1 MQNEGYTL
9 KQIAS
14 VVGGQLI
21 GNQLDTI
28 IVKEILF
35 DSRLLIDAENT
46 LFFALNG
53 GRNDGHKYIKD
64 LYEKG
69 VKAFVVNKNY
79 VENYVKT
86 RLIASPQY
94 PDSVFIAVDDTLSA
108 LQKLAAYHRSQFDIP
123 VVGITGS
130 NGKTVVKEWLY
141 QILSPSM
148 SVCRSPKSY
157 NSQIGVPLSVW
168 QMNHTHNVALFE
180 AGISRPGEM
189 EKLREII
196 KPTIGIFT
204 NIGAA
209 HGKNFKDIQQK
220 IEEKTKLFAG
230 VKNLIYCK
238 DTVEIADIIA
248 ENKINSFTWSRINRD
263 ADLFV
268 LTVIHNDAVCKDAR
282 PCVSTEI
289 VAIFHGKS
297 ISITIP
303 FIDDASIENAI
314 NCWCVA
320 LLLGLPNDV
329 IANRMAHL
337 EAVEMRME
345 LKAGVRN
352 CLIINDSYNNDRNA
366 LAIALDFMNA
376 QHHDNKVLILSD
388 ILQSELKEED
398 LYKDIAQLIE
408 NKGVDTFIGIGPA
421 ISKYMSSSKKVK
433 ACLDPT
439 GYDVKSCGDKT
450 CLIPME
456 KIKSYFYKTTSD
468 FLANHPMKMFENQIV
483 LLKGARSFEFERI
496 MKVLQQKSHETIME
510 INLDNLVK
518 NLNYYRGKLKK
529 DTKMMVM
536 VKAFA
541 YGSGNYEVSNVLAFH
556 HVDYL
561 TVAYAD
567 EGVELRNKGIKLP
580 IMVMTPETNTF
591 DFIIKHGLEP
601 DIYSFRCLSQLEDA
615 INQLDTEVKEPVGIH
630 IKVDTG
636 MHRLGFLP
644 DDIDALIERIKVNP
658 KLKIMSV
665 FSHFATSDMP
675 EEDGFVMHQVG
686 QFEMMSQKIIKA
698 FPYKIMRHL
707 LNTAGITRFTEYQY
721 DMVRLGIG
729 VYGVPVCDE
738 DRGKLHNVMALKS
751 TIKQIKEYGP
761 GETIGYGRHGKIT
774 KPSRIAVI
782 PIGYADGLRR
792 ELGNGNASFWVNGK
806 AAPIIGNVCMD
817 LTMIDIT
824 GIDCQE
830 DDTAVLFDDNHPI
843 EIIANACNTI
853 PYEIMTRIS
862 QRVKRIYVKE

>member
-1 MQNEGYTL
+1 MQNEGYTI
-9 KQIAS
+9 KKIAS
-14 VVGGQLI
+14 IVGGQLI
-21 GNQLDTI
+21 GNQSDTI
-28 IVKEILF
+28 IIKDILF

-46 LFFALNG
+46 LFFALSG
-53 GRNDGHKYIKD
+53 GRNDGHKYIAE

-69 VKAFVVNKNY
+69 VKAFVISQKNIEKY
-79 VENYVKT
+79 DVKAQIEA
-86 RLIASPQY
+86 LKQY
-94 PDSVFIAVDDTLSA
+94 SDAVFVVVDDTLTA
-108 LQKLAAYHRSQFDIP
+108 LQTLAAHHRAQFNIP

-130 NGKTVVKEWLY
+130 NGKTIVKEWLY

-168 QMNHTHNVALFE
+168 QMNSTNEVAVFE

-196 KPTIGIFT
+196 KPTIGVFT
-204 NIGAA
+204 NIGPA
-209 HGKNFKDIQQK
+209 HGKNFENIQQK
-220 IEEKTKLFAG
+220 IEEKIKLFDEIES
-230 VKNLIYCK
+230 LIYCK
-238 DTVEIADIIA
+238 DNLEIAEIV
-248 ENKINSFTWSRINRD
+248 EKYKIPTFSWSKNNEE
-263 ADLFV
+263 ANLFV
-268 LTVIHNDAVCKDAR
+268 LSKKFDN
-282 PCVSTEI
+282 STEI
-289 VAIFHGKS
+289 TGVYKGDS
-297 ISITIP
+297 IKITIP

-320 LLLGLPNDV
+320 LLLGLPNDI
-329 IANRMAHL
+329 IAERMAHL

-345 LKAGVRN
+345 LKAGIRN

-398 LYKDIAQLIE
+398 LYKNVAQLIE

-421 ISKYMSSSKKVK
+421 LSMSFRAERSGVEKSSSNKISLNKN
-433 ACLDPT
+433 
-439 GYDVKSCGDKT
+439 
-450 CLIPME
+450 
-456 KIKSYFYKTTSD
+456 IKSYFYTSTSD

-496 MKVLQQKSHETIME
+496 MKVLQQKSHETVLE

-591 DFIIKHGLEP
+591 DAIILNNLEP

-615 INQLDTEVKEPVGIH
+615 INQLDTELKEPVGIH

-644 DDIDALIERIKVNP
+644 EDIDTLIERVKTNP
-658 KLKIMSV
+658 KLRIKSV

-675 EEDGFVMHQVG
+675 EEDDFVMHQIN
-686 QFEMMSQKIIKA
+686 QFELMSQRIVSA
-698 FPYKIMRHL
+698 FPYKIIRHL
-707 LNTAGITRFTEYQY
+707 LNTAGITRFTDYQY

-729 VYGVPVCDE
+729 VYGVAVCDE
-738 DRGKLHNVMALKS
+738 DRGKLHNVMSLKT

-792 ELGNGNASFWVNGK
+792 QLGNGNACFWVNGK
-806 AAPIIGNVCMD
+806 PAPIIGNICMD
-817 LTMIDIT
+817 LTMIDVT

-830 DDTAVLFDDNHPI
+830 DDTAVLFDDHHPI
-843 EIIANACNTI
+843 EIIAEACDTI

>member
-1 MQNEGYTL
+1 MQNEGYTIN
-9 KQIAS
+9 KIAT
-14 VVGGQLI
+14 VVNGQVI
-21 GNQLDTI
+21 GNQSCKMVIKNL
-28 IVKEILF
+28 LF
-35 DSRLLIDAENT
+35 DSRQLIDAEDT
-46 LFFALNG
+46 LFFALNSA
-53 GRNDGHKYIKD
+53 RNDGHKYIAE

-69 VKAFVVNKNY
+69 VKAFVISRSDVPK
-79 VENYVKT
+79 
-86 RLIASPQY
+86 QY
-94 PDSVFIAVDDTLSA
+94 PDAVFIVVNDTFVA
-108 LQKLAAYHRSQFDIP
+108 LQTLAAYHRSLFDIP

-141 QILSPSM
+141 QVLSPSM

-168 QMNHTHNVALFE
+168 QMNSTNDVAIFE

-196 KPTIGIFT
+196 KPTIGVFT

-209 HGKNFKDIQQK
+209 HGKNFKNIQQK
-220 IEEKTKLFAG
+220 REEKLKLFNGASLKG
-230 VKNLIYCK
+230 LKAIKGLKAVNEGAVVYCS
-238 DTVEIADIIA
+238 DNQEIVSAIA
-248 ENKINSFTWSRINRD
+248 NAKIPAFSWSKTD
-263 ADLFV
+263 KTADLF
-268 LTVIHNDAVCKDAR
+268 ISSIDCRDAR
-282 PCVSTEI
+282 PYVSTEI
-289 VAIFHGKS
+289 IAVFKGKKNA
-297 ISITIP
+297 ITIP
-303 FIDDASIENAI
+303 FIDNASIENAI

-320 LLLGLPNDV
+320 LLLGLPNET
-329 IANRMAHL
+329 IAERMAHL

-421 ISKYMSSSKKVK
+421 LCASFRPSEASGEISLNKN
-433 ACLDPT
+433 
-439 GYDVKSCGDKT
+439 
-450 CLIPME
+450 I
-456 KIKSYFYKTTSD
+456 ISYFYTSTSD
-468 FLANHPMKMFENQIV
+468 FLAHHSMKMFENQIV

-496 MKVLQQKSHETIME
+496 MKVLQQKSHETVLE

-567 EGVELRNKGIKLP
+567 EGVDLRNRGIKLP

-591 DFIIKHGLEP
+591 DTIILNNLEP

-615 INQLDTEVKEPVGIH
+615 INQLDKPLDKPVGIH

-644 DDIDALIERIKVNP
+644 EDIDALIERVKANPNFVIK
-658 KLKIMSV
+658 SV

-675 EEDGFVMHQVG
+675 EEDDFVMHQVE
-686 QFEMMSQKIIKA
+686 QFELMSQKIVAA

-729 VYGVPVCDE
+729 VYGVAVCEE
-738 DRGKLHNVMALKS
+738 DRGKLHNVMSLKT

-792 ELGNGNASFWVNGK
+792 QLGNGKACFWVNGK
-806 AAPIIGNVCMD
+806 PAPIIGNICMD
-817 LTMIDIT
+817 LTMIDVT
-824 GIDCQE
+824 DIDCQE

-843 EIIANACNTI
+843 EIIAEACDTI

>member
-1 MQNEGYTL
+1 MQNEGYTI
-9 KQIAS
+9 KRIAS
-14 VVGGQLI
+14 IIGGEVVG
-21 GNQLDTI
+21 NQSDTI
-28 IVKEILF
+28 IVEDILF

-46 LFFALNG
+46 LFFALNS

-69 VKAFVVNKNY
+69 VKAFVISRKN
-79 VENYVKT
+79 VEN
-86 RLIASPQY
+86 LY
-94 PDSVFIAVDDTLSA
+94 PDAAFVVVDDTFVA
-108 LQKLAAYHRSQFDIP
+108 LQTLAAYHRTQFDIP

-168 QMNHTHNVALFE
+168 QMNHTHDIAIFE

-189 EKLREII
+189 EKLRDII
-196 KPTIGIFT
+196 KPTIGVFT

-209 HGKNFKDIQQK
+209 HGKNFENVGQK
-220 IEEKTKLFAG
+220 IEEKLKLFAETNKL
-230 VKNLIYCK
+230 VYCSDNIEISSAITNAQIPAFSWSKTDKN
-238 DTVEIADIIA
+238 
-248 ENKINSFTWSRINRD
+248 

-268 LTVIHNDAVCKDAR
+268 
-282 PCVSTEI
+282 SEI
-289 VAIFHGKS
+289 NITDKTNIFAIYQNKKLN
-297 ISITIP
+297 ITIP
-303 FIDDASIENAI
+303 FIDNASIENAI

-320 LLLGLPNDV
+320 LLLNVPNEQ
-329 IANRMAHL
+329 IAERMAHL

-388 ILQSELKEED
+388 ILQSEQKEED

-421 ISKYMSSSKKVK
+421 ISKNMDKACLVPTGQDVSSSKDK
-433 ACLDPT
+433 ACL
-439 GYDVKSCGDKT
+439 
-450 CLIPME
+450 IQ
-456 KIKSYFYKTTSD
+456 YFYKSTSD
-468 FLANHPMKMFENQIV
+468 FLNNHPMKLFENQIV

-496 MKVLQQKSHETIME
+496 MKVLQQKSHETVLE
-510 INLDNLVK
+510 INLDNLIK

-529 DTKMMVM
+529 ETKMMVM

-541 YGSGNYEVSNVLAFH
+541 YGSGNYEVSNALAFH

-567 EGVELRNKGIKLP
+567 EGVDLRNRGIKLP

-591 DFIIKHGLEP
+591 DTIILNDLEP

-615 INQLDTEVKEPVGIH
+615 INQLDRPLGKPVGIH

-644 DDIDALIERIKVNP
+644 EEIDTLIERVKANP
-658 KLKIMSV
+658 SLRIMSV

-675 EEDGFVMHQVG
+675 EEDDFVKHQIE
-686 QFEMMSQKIIKA
+686 QFELMSSKIVAA

-729 VYGVPVCDE
+729 VYGVAVVDE
-738 DRGKLHNVMALKS
+738 DRGKLHNVMSLKS

-792 ELGNGNASFWVNGK
+792 QLGNGKACFWVNGK
-806 AAPIIGNVCMD
+806 PAPIIGNICMD
-817 LTMIDIT
+817 LTMIDVT

-843 EIIANACNTI
+843 EIIAEACDTI

>member
-1 MQNEGYTL
+1 MQNEGYTI
-9 KQIAS
+9 KRIAS
-14 VVGGQLI
+14 IIGGEVVG
-21 GNQLDTI
+21 NQSDTI
-28 IVKEILF
+28 IVEDILF

-46 LFFALNG
+46 LFFALNS

-69 VKAFVVNKNY
+69 VKAFVISRKN
-79 VENYVKT
+79 VEN
-86 RLIASPQY
+86 LY
-94 PDSVFIAVDDTLSA
+94 PDAAFVVVDDTFVA
-108 LQKLAAYHRSQFDIP
+108 LQTLAAYHRTQFDIP

-168 QMNHTHNVALFE
+168 QMNHTHDIAIFE

-189 EKLREII
+189 EKLRDII
-196 KPTIGIFT
+196 KPTIGVFT

-209 HGKNFKDIQQK
+209 HGKNFENVGQK
-220 IEEKTKLFAG
+220 IEEKLKLFAETNKL
-230 VKNLIYCK
+230 VYCSDNIEISSAITNAQIPAFSWSKTDKN
-238 DTVEIADIIA
+238 
-248 ENKINSFTWSRINRD
+248 

-268 LTVIHNDAVCKDAR
+268 
-282 PCVSTEI
+282 SEI
-289 VAIFHGKS
+289 NITDKTNIFAIYQNKKLN
-297 ISITIP
+297 ITIP
-303 FIDDASIENAI
+303 FIDNASIENAI

-320 LLLGLPNDV
+320 LLLNVPNEQ
-329 IANRMAHL
+329 IAERMAHL
-337 EAVEMRME
+337 EVVEMRME

-388 ILQSELKEED
+388 ILQSEQKEED

-421 ISKYMSSSKKVK
+421 ISKNMDKACLVPTGQDVSSSKDK
-433 ACLDPT
+433 ACL
-439 GYDVKSCGDKT
+439 
-450 CLIPME
+450 IQ
-456 KIKSYFYKTTSD
+456 YFYKSTSD
-468 FLANHPMKMFENQIV
+468 FLNNHPMKLFENQIV

-496 MKVLQQKSHETIME
+496 MKVLQQKSHETVLE
-510 INLDNLVK
+510 INLDNLIK

-529 DTKMMVM
+529 ETKMMVM

-541 YGSGNYEVSNVLAFH
+541 YGSGNYEVSNALAFH

-567 EGVELRNKGIKLP
+567 EGVDLRNRGIKLP

-591 DFIIKHGLEP
+591 DTIILNDLEP

-615 INQLDTEVKEPVGIH
+615 INQLDRPLGKPVGIH

-644 DDIDALIERIKVNP
+644 EEIDTLIERVKANP
-658 KLKIMSV
+658 SLRIMSV

-675 EEDGFVMHQVG
+675 EEDGFVKHQIE
-686 QFEMMSQKIIKA
+686 QFELMSSKIVAA

-729 VYGVPVCDE
+729 VYGVAVVDE
-738 DRGKLHNVMALKS
+738 DRGKLHNVMSLKS

-792 ELGNGNASFWVNGK
+792 QLGNGKACFWVNGK
-806 AAPIIGNVCMD
+806 PAPIIGNICMD
-817 LTMIDIT
+817 LTMIDVT

-843 EIIANACNTI
+843 EIIAEACDTI

>member
-1 MQNEGYTL
+1 MQNEGYTIR
-9 KQIAS
+9 QIAS
-14 VVGGQLI
+14 VVGGQII
-21 GNQLDTI
+21 GNQSDTI
-28 IVKEILF
+28 VVKDILF
-35 DSRLLIDAENT
+35 DSRLLIDAENS
-46 LFFALNG
+46 LFFALYS
-53 GRNDGHKYIKD
+53 GRNDGHKYINE

-69 VKAFVVNKNY
+69 VKAFVISRKNIEKY
-79 VENYVKT
+79 GVKAQIDA
-86 RLIASPQY
+86 LQQY
-94 PDSVFIAVDDTLSA
+94 SDAVFVVVDDTFSA
-108 LQKLAAYHRSQFDIP
+108 LHTLAAYHRAKFDIP

-130 NGKTVVKEWLY
+130 NGKTIVKEWLY

-168 QMNHTHNVALFE
+168 QMNPSHEIALFE

-196 KPTIGIFT
+196 KPTIGVFT
-204 NIGAA
+204 NIGSA
-209 HGKNFKDIQQK
+209 HGKNFESVQQK
-220 IEEKTKLFAG
+220 IEEKLKLFEESNKLVNCSDNPDIVTAISNANIPAFSWSKTD
-230 VKNLIYCK
+230 KN
-238 DTVEIADIIA
+238 
-248 ENKINSFTWSRINRD
+248 

-268 LTVIHNDAVCKDAR
+268 SAI
-282 PCVSTEI
+282 EI
-289 VAIFHGKS
+289 SEHSKFSMISGVYKGKL
-297 ISITIP
+297 IKITIP

-320 LLLGLPNDV
+320 LLLGIPNET
-329 IANRMAHL
+329 IAERMAHL
-337 EAVEMRME
+337 ESVEMRME

-352 CLIINDSYNNDRNA
+352 CQIINDSYNNDRNA

-388 ILQSELKEED
+388 ILQSELNEED
-398 LYKDIAQLIE
+398 LYKNVAQLIE
-408 NKGVDTFIGIGPA
+408 NKGVDTFIGIGEA
-421 ISKYMSSSKKVK
+421 ICRHKDILSSH
-433 ACLDPT
+433 
-439 GYDVKSCGDKT
+439 
-450 CLIPME
+450 
-456 KIKSYFYKTTSD
+456 SYFYTSTSD
-468 FLANHPMKMFENQIV
+468 FLNNHPMKMFENQIV

-496 MKVLQQKSHETIME
+496 MKVLQQKSHETVLE
-510 INLDNLVK
+510 INLDNMVK

-541 YGSGNYEVSNVLAFH
+541 YGSGNYEVSSTLAFH

-591 DFIIKHGLEP
+591 DIIIKHGLEP

-615 INQLDTEVKEPVGIH
+615 INQLDTQLNVPVGIH

-644 DDIDALIERIKVNP
+644 EDIDKLIERIKTNP
-658 KLKIMSV
+658 KIQIKSV

-675 EEDGFVMHQVG
+675 EEDGFVMHQIE
-686 QFEMMSQKIIKA
+686 QFETMSGKIVMA

-707 LNTAGITRFTEYQY
+707 LNTAGISRFTDYQY

-729 VYGVPVCDE
+729 VYGVAVVDE
-738 DRGKLHNVMALKS
+738 DRGKLHNVMSLKT

-792 ELGNGNASFWVNGK
+792 QLGNGNACFWVNGK
-806 AAPIIGNVCMD
+806 PAPIIGNICMD
-817 LTMIDIT
+817 LTMIDVT
-824 GIDCQE
+824 GIECQE

-843 EIIANACNTI
+843 EIIAEACDTI